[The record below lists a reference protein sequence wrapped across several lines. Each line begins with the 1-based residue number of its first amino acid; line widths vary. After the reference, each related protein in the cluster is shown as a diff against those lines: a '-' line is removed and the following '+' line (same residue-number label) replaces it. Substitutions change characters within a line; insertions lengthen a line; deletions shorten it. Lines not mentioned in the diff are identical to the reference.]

1 MLRLAAGLAL
11 LMGFCDVVTLIRFR
25 VFAAML
31 TGNLLF
37 VGERLGPPYDEAELD
52 GVVYRLA
59 VCLSHLLGAFFYCML
74 RDRCTARATLQILT
88 PSLPALLLIGDLL
101 SQHTVVGRWGACGVA
116 ASLGA
121 TSFLG
126 SPADPFANK
135 ASEQLTMASFDAA
148 ALTRRVSASSAVTY
162 AATGHLHKLVALLHK
177 RLTHGPSVMV
187 ADAMSTLYT
196 SLAVVCCLLLGAAV
210 GGIIINLDVPGI
222 EAWLLVPAAALQ
234 FALLYSATPR
244 TERRGL
250 RKQPQRPPPTDGSSA
265 IDELASLRVPFMQAA
280 APSSFTQSDVVSVSD
295 VAAKSPPPSKSSPK
309 VPGKVSFVLPA

>member
-101 SQHTVVGRWGACGVA
+101 SQHHRRHHRQQRPQPHQHH
-116 ASLGA
+116 SLPPSLPLSFPPPSR
-121 TSFLG
+121 TSL
-126 SPADPFANK
+126 PP
-135 ASEQLTMASFDAA
+135 
-148 ALTRRVSASSAVTY
+148 
-162 AATGHLHKLVALLHK
+162 
-177 RLTHGPSVMV
+177 
-187 ADAMSTLYT
+187 
-196 SLAVVCCLLLGAAV
+196 SLAV
-210 GGIIINLDVPGI
+210 
-222 EAWLLVPAAALQ
+222 
-234 FALLYSATPR
+234 S
-244 TERRGL
+244 RR
-250 RKQPQRPPPTDGSSA
+250 
-265 IDELASLRVPFMQAA
+265 
-280 APSSFTQSDVVSVSD
+280 PS
-295 VAAKSPPPSKSSPK
+295 
-309 VPGKVSFVLPA
+309 G